1 MVPRFAVRQ
10 RGAIGLMAT
19 LTLGIALLFML
30 LAVDSGRLYLE
41 QRKLQRIADMAAL
54 EAAGQGGVCSGSG
67 PQATSLARAA
77 ATRNGHATSNPLVAS
92 CGYLQTGAGSLR
104 SFTSDNT
111 RNEAIKVEVRNTVTT
126 SVAGGLFTLVEG
138 DFQRASTLHASAVAA
153 SPMPPQ
159 AMLSIRTTLAT
170 VSSSQGA
177 LLNALTKALGGN
189 LQLDLVGWQGMAN
202 TQLNLLSYLDQL
214 AIDLNLAAGD
224 YQQLLGLDT
233 SATVLLQAAAKV
245 LQRGGAAADVV
256 TNLGRLA
263 ADLPAGGLQLGQLLD
278 LQNGTA
284 KAGLDANLQLL
295 QLVQGVIQLAASERA
310 AYAELPI
317 SVLGL
322 VNGKVQ
328 LRVIEPQQVSAVGDP
343 RSDDLRVHTAQV
355 RALISLDLP
364 VLNTVSGLLNAVL
377 NLAGPLTNV
386 LNNLLSLNLTGTL
399 QSLTCALLVPCKVSD
414 IELLSG
420 VNQIQIGLEVA
431 EATSRLRP
439 MPPDA
444 YTCSPKT
451 LTTITQRSAA
461 KIAIGKFD
469 SPQAFLDQGTT
480 TVKALP
486 LVDIGTNIC
495 TRLLVLQSCGTRVP
509 FAGGGIGLRIDSKV
523 LANSPSEKP
532 LVFSNPPNIG
542 LAPLFQ
548 SMDTDQSQVVA
559 SLADTLGGIHLEA
572 YKPTGNSGL
581 GQVMALTAGL
591 LDGVKNILEPLIKN
605 LLSPLLDPLLNT
617 LLKTLGID
625 LANAQVG
632 ANLSC
637 SSGNAQLVL

>member
-1 MVPRFAVRQ
+1 
-10 RGAIGLMAT
+10 MAT